1 MHHFMFYLVNDKE
14 WMHEKKTLCFLC
26 PWSYSVILYSSL
38 FIVYLTIYNNLSRI
52 LFFLFFLGYYVFP
65 ISGST
70 VEATTTKTTTCATT
84 TTTSSLGVT
93 INNTTITTSEKMLI
107 VNTGEN
113 GSDTNNIANDAPV
126 PTIAEN
132 DNSNNNS
139 Y

>member
-1 MHHFMFYLVNDKE
+1 MGLHASSYVLFSKRQENGAWKKND
-14 WMHEKKTLCFLC
+14 
-26 PWSYSVILYSSL
+26 SL
-38 FIVYLTIYNNLSRI
+38 FFDFHGYICCYFVLYIWLYTIICYLSCFPCYY
-52 LFFLFFLGYYVFP
+52 LFA

-70 VEATTTKTTTCATT
+70 VEATTTT

-93 INNTTITTSEKMLI
+93 INDTTITTTEKMII

-113 GSDTNNIANDAPV
+113 GSDTNNIANTVAV

-132 DNSNNNS
+132 DNSNNIN